1 MKRFSKLISTAFLI
15 LAASAYAQTGT
26 TLEEIDSYELTNYIT
41 EITEARKPIVTDKYI
56 IFTQETGPRY
66 IGIAFNFEDY
76 KTIHSFQVKNT
87 RDVDGNITSS
97 LMLFVL
103 KRPADLTEITYRLI
117 IDGLWTA
124 DPINPAKCYDRQ
136 TGISLSKVEIG
147 NTLPVATHTSKER
160 GTTFIYN
167 GKPGQ
172 KVRLGGSFT
181 NWDSWIY
188 EMEEKEPGFYELCIP
203 LPKGKYYYNYFLGL
217 NAVTDKTNPEK
228 AYTPEG
234 RTSSVIT
241 VD

>member
-1 MKRFSKLISTAFLI
+1 MKRFLKIFTAAL
-15 LAASAYAQTGT
+15 LSLGAAAFAQPT
-26 TLEEIDSYELTNYIT
+26 TLEEISSYELTNRIT
-41 EITEARKPIVTDKYI
+41 EITEAQPPVITDRHI
-56 IFTQETGPRY
+56 IFTEKTGPRY
-66 IGIAFNFEDY
+66 IGIAFDFENY
-76 KTIHSFQVKNT
+76 QTIHSFKIKKT
-87 RDVDGNITSS
+87 RDVDGNVTSS
-97 LMLFVL
+97 VMLYVL
-103 KRPADLTEITYRLI
+103 DRPADLKEITYRLI

-124 DPINPAKCYDRQ
+124 DPINPLRTYDRQ
-136 TGISLSKVEIG
+136 TGISLSKVMIG
-147 NTLPVATHTSKER
+147 SCLPVITHTDPKT

-167 GKPGQ
+167 GRPGQ
-172 KVRLGGSFT
+172 KVRIAGSFT

-203 LPKGKYYYNYFLGL
+203 LPKGKYYYNYFIGL